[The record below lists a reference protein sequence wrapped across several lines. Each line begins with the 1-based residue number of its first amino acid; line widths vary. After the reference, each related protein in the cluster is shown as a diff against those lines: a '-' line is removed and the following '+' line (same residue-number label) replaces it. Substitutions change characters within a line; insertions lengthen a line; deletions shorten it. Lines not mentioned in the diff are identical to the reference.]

1 MPDVPENE
9 TDAFWSLGKR
19 CGVLA
24 GTWNLAG
31 NPETWRDMA
40 KGCSQWVSFSVGGP
54 REPRGGVEIVGKN
67 IHRSGVCKGATM
79 LWWSQICT
87 IGGISAPEHSVNKRS
102 VSECEPGLK
111 SFLNQSVFAS

>member
-1 MPDVPENE
+1 MPDALGNE

-31 NPETWRDMA
+31 NTETWQDMA
-40 KGCSQWVSFSVGGP
+40 KRCSQWVSFTVGHP
-54 REPRGGVEIVGKN
+54 REPRGGLEIVGKN
-67 IHRSGVCKGATM
+67 AHKSGVCKGAIV

-87 IGGISAPEHSVNKRS
+87 AGGISEPEHSVNRRR
-102 VSECEPGLK
+102 VSDCELGLK
-111 SFLNQSVFAS
+111 SFLNQSVSAS